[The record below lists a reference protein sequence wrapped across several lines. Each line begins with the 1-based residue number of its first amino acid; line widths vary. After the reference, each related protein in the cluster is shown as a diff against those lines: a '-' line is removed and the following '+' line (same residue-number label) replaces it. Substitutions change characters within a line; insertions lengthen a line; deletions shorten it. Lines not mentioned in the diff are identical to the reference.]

1 MESPQFRDMMR
12 AYTVCAIVTCVMEG
26 SMKRGCGIRR
36 GNDWQPERRREGGR
50 EKQTGLGMWANTFV
64 KFKYA
69 CKQLYLGAYVV
80 TTQEAGRCF
89 RDRTGR

>member
-12 AYTVCAIVTCVMEG
+12 AYTVCAIVTGVVEG

-36 GNDWQPERRREGGR
+36 GNDWQPETRMEGGR
-50 EKQTGLGMWANTFV
+50 EQQAGLRMWADTFV
-64 KFKYA
+64 KFEYA
-69 CKQLYLGAYVV
+69 RKRLYLGAFVV
-80 TTQEAGRCF
+80 MTQEVGRCF